1 MTMRDAFLPFSPPAI
16 GEDEIDEVLDTLRSH
31 WITTGP
37 KVAAF
42 EEEFCAYVESPAAL
56 ALSSGTAAM
65 HLALTAFGIGKG
77 DEVLT
82 SALTF
87 CSGVHVIEQVGAK
100 PVLVDVDAT
109 TLNIDPDAVERA
121 LSGSNRPSAL
131 MPMHY
136 GGHACAMDR
145 LLELA
150 ISYDLTVIEDAAHA
164 LPASYGD
171 RAIGD
176 VSGDVRRAV
185 CFSFYATKNLTTAEG
200 GMLTGDQELIEEARL
215 WSLHGMS
222 RDAWKRHESH
232 GSWFYEVVRPGFKYN
247 MSDIQG
253 ALGLAQL
260 RRLPAMHARRAEVA
274 RRYNEALSSL
284 GEVQVP
290 AQRPG
295 IEHAW
300 HLYALRLNLE
310 QLAIDRDRFIDELN
324 ARNIGS
330 SVHFIPVHLHPYY
343 RDKYGYS
350 PEDFPVAYNE
360 YLRLVSLPLH
370 PGLGDEDVDDV
381 IEAVPDIVEHHR
393 R

>member
-1 MTMRDAFLPFSPPAI
+1 MRDSFLPFSPPAI
-16 GEDEIDEVLDTLRSH
+16 GEDEIDEVLETLRSK

-42 EEEFCAYVESPAAL
+42 EEEFRAHVRAPAAL

-65 HLALTAFGIGKG
+65 HVALAALGVGQG

-109 TLNIDPDAVERA
+109 TLNIDPSAVERA
-121 LSGSNRPSAL
+121 LSDSGRPRAL
-131 MPMHY
+131 MPVHY
-136 GGHACAMDR
+136 AGHPCDMDR
-145 LLELA
+145 LIELA
-150 ISYDLTVIEDAAHA
+150 ASYDLAVIEDAAHA
-164 LPASYGD
+164 LPARYGG
-171 RAIGD
+171 RPIGD

-200 GMLTGDQELIEEARL
+200 GMLTGDQELIEESRL
-215 WSLHGMS
+215 LSLHGMS
-222 RDAWKRHESH
+222 RDAWKRYESH
-232 GSWFYEVVRPGFKYN
+232 GSWFYEVVRAGFKYN
-247 MSDIQG
+247 MGDIQG

-274 RRYNEALSSL
+274 ARYDDALSTL
-284 GEVQVP
+284 EEVQVP
-290 AQRPG
+290 AHSPG
-295 IEHAW
+295 IKHAW

-310 QLAIDRDRFIDELN
+310 QLAIDRDVFIDELR

-343 RDKYGYS
+343 RDKYGFS

-370 PGLGDEDVDDV
+370 PGLRDEDVDDV
-381 IEAVPDIVEHHR
+381 IEAVSDIVQHHR